1 MTPYVLLLCT
11 GFVTLAAAEPLQTAC
26 WKQDVSSWGWRDH
39 EERVNVLA
47 SGTATSM
54 TVERE
59 HYDVSESLSL
69 CKKNETFGFTETK
82 LWVSGGCRATF
93 TVCYD
98 QSNTCDAKINA
109 MQTQIERLETEQQ
122 TQIER
127 LETEQQTQIE
137 RLETEQQTQIERLET
152 EQQTQIERLETEQQT
167 QIERLEGIVNTLNA
181 TVTEMA
187 KDEAVDNQDTVQ
199 PVELSNGLT
208 LQYDNDNAG
217 GPWLI
222 FQLRT
227 SGSVDFNL
235 KWANYTTGFGDTEN
249 YWLGLDLVYSYCN
262 ETNKCKL
269 RVDVARNG
277 VAKYA
282 MYNTFYLDGPN
293 EKFTIH
299 LAGYSGDAGDSMLAP
314 DPVVGTANGMKF
326 STADDD
332 NDMSKNYNLA
342 KIFSSPW
349 WWDRAIHKGGKA
361 SLNGVYGAEKE
372 GYGPYWYEFSGDGK
386 SLTSTAMKLSQI
398 PQ

>member
-187 KDEAVDNQDTVQ
+187 KDEVVDNQDTVQ

-208 LQYDNDNAG
+208 LQYDNVNTG

-222 FQLRT
+222 FQHRV
-227 SGSVDFNL
+227 SGDVDFNL
-235 KWANYTTGFGDTEN
+235 DWADYREGFGNTQN
-249 YWLGLDLVYSYCN
+249 YWLGLDFVYSYCN
-262 ETNKCKL
+262 VTNKCKL

-282 MYNTFYLDGPN
+282 MYDTFYLEGPN

-299 LAGYSGDAGDSMLAP
+299 LAGYSGDAGDSMLNTLLAR
-314 DPVVGTANGMKF
+314 TSANGMKF
-326 STADDD
+326 STADSD
-332 NDMSKNYNLA
+332 NDNKNSVNCAEDYEA
-342 KIFSSPW
+342 PW
-349 WWDRAIHKGGKA
+349 WQNYCMQS
-361 SLNGVYGAEKE
+361 SLNGVYGSTQAGHKPFWKTFAND
-372 GYGPYWYEFSGDGK
+372 YDG
-386 SLTSTAMKLSQI
+386 LTSTAMKVSQI